1 MSKGSG
7 KMKQSRA
14 KRAAKNQLEA
24 ALAEAIREIGG
35 LIETC
40 ASPIDLRHA
49 SRVLRDLAY
58 IATLRANAR
67 QCRIGGSINKATQH
81 ENALDR
87 VYAELPTEVKW

>member
-1 MSKGSG
+1 MSKGSS
-7 KMKQSRA
+7 KTKQPRA
-14 KRAAKNQLEA
+14 KRAAENRLET
-24 ALAEAIREIGG
+24 ALAGAIREIGG
-35 LIETC
+35 LLETC

-58 IATLRANAR
+58 IATLQANAR
-67 QCRIGGSINKATQH
+67 QCRVGGSINEAAQH